1 MIQILASYVRNWS
14 GQVAG
19 TFSASRTRMKP
30 SSRGVGR
37 RRFLKAVPAAVAA
50 TVTVPA
56 AVRAQRG
63 GAVPPKFGTDVLKC
77 AEQIDGL
84 QFTDA
89 EEATDVGAA
98 SRNLDS
104 YDELRKLTIPPD
116 TEPAVTFRPYRGQT
130 RTPGPTTALA

>member
-1 MIQILASYVRNWS
+1 
-14 GQVAG
+14 
-19 TFSASRTRMKP
+19 MKRP
-30 SSRGVGR
+30 ATAVGR

-50 TVTVPA
+50 TLTIPA

-63 GAVPPKFGTDVLKC
+63 AGATPPKFGKDVLKC

-89 EEATDVGAA
+89 EEDMAVGGA

-104 YDELRKLTIPPD
+104 YEELRKLNIPLD
-116 TEPAVTFRPYRGQT
+116 TERAITFRPYRGRTQT
-130 RTPGPTTALA
+130 SRSTAAPASRSPNNVKIAF